1 MSNDD
6 EKPLD
11 PQAAAFMAKV
21 KRLMMIASVTTFLA
35 VAAVLAVVGY
45 RVYHWQGSAPQAEGE
60 AVPHL
65 PAGAKVLSTA
75 VGDGRVV
82 LTVENAGAIELFSFD
97 AASLKPLGR
106 VRLAPAPEVPRR

>member
-1 MSNDD
+1 MSDDD

-21 KRLMMIASVTTFLA
+21 KRLMMIASLTTFLA
-35 VAAVLAVVGY
+35 VGAVLAVVGY
-45 RVYHWQGSAPQAEGE
+45 RVYYWQGGAPQAGAE
-60 AVPHL
+60 AVHL
-65 PAGAKVLSTA
+65 PVGAKVLSTA

-82 LTVENAGAIELFSFD
+82 LTVENAGAIELLSFD
-97 AASLKPLGR
+97 AATLKPLGR

>member
-1 MSNDD
+1 MSDDD

-21 KRLMMIASVTTFLA
+21 KRLMMIASLTTFVA
-35 VAAVLAVVGY
+35 VGVVLAVIGY
-45 RVYHWQGSAPQAEGE
+45 RVYHWQGSAPQAG
-60 AVPHL
+60 ADTAPHL

-82 LTVENAGAIELFSFD
+82 LTVENAGAIELLSFD
-97 AASLKPLGR
+97 ATTLKPLGR
-106 VRLAPAPEVPRR
+106 VRLAPSPEAPRR